1 MFQQKTTSVVT
12 LALVFAVAAVP
23 KPVAAFRTLAGFGN
37 LDPVLAQSATDTPF
51 APGATATPETAVTP
65 VASTSEEERPSWLWW
80 LLPLLLF
87 GFPLWLLVKNRRS
100 ESEPAEISPQPT
112 DNAIG
117 PSDRPEVASNLTAP
131 VAPTATL
138 SNRTDSTTP
147 AEEPPIAANWEPVTS
162 DRPTFPS
169 NPTEGTTPSF
179 PNLGAAIAK
188 DTAAAA
194 AAGTFIPRET
204 EASPQ
209 TETATPPSEVAPS
222 DLAVTEGT
230 VSTPPDLPEATR
242 LPDWEVGSAAAA
254 GAFIPGESDGTPA
267 VTPSQETTPPV
278 EVTES
283 TVRASTDLTGDEV
296 SPPAVEDT
304 EPMPEALSVPT
315 GEMTPLPP
323 SPLEGEAIASPIDVV
338 ISTGAYG
345 ETGASFAQPT
355 TTEEVSPV
363 SSAVSEDT
371 PEQTTPSIGSGASA
385 LTSESTSQTTAPE
398 EASSWIILVAPESE
412 WAYAHWNISH
422 EQKEELR
429 QQGVSKLELRFYDV
443 TGIQL
448 NNPTLYPLH
457 QCECDATSQEGYLP
471 VEVRDRNYFAE
482 IGYLTP
488 QGQWMRLAQSTIIHI
503 PPASEEEQ
511 QAADALFDSLTQQ
524 SPPPSSNLASA
535 SGAGVA
541 AVSPSQP
548 VQTSLAIN
556 VDLVFHG
563 EIEPN
568 TTLMIGNQIVQ
579 VNPDGKFRVEIPFP
593 EGASNYAIV
602 ATSADGDRDRS
613 IYLKFTR
620 ETPAENADTQNGST

>member
-23 KPVAAFRTLAGFGN
+23 KPVAAFRTLAGLGN
-37 LDPVLAQSATDTPF
+37 LDPVLAQSATGTPF

-65 VASTSEEERPSWLWW
+65 VAQETVTTPDGNAKPVASTSDEERPSWLWW

-147 AEEPPIAANWEPVTS
+147 VEEPPIAANWEPVTGGS
-162 DRPTFPS
+162 TFPS

-179 PNLGAAIAK
+179 PNLGAAIAGG
-188 DTAAAA
+188 TAAAA

-204 EASPQ
+204 EASP
-209 TETATPPSEVAPS
+209 ETATPPSEVAPS

-230 VSTPPDLPEATR
+230 VSIPAEVSDVTMPPPSDLT
-242 LPDWEVGSAAAA
+242 A
-254 GAFIPGESDGTPA
+254 GASGAGSFIPGESDDTPT
-267 VTPSQETTPPV
+267 VTPSQETASPM

-283 TVRASTDLTGDEV
+283 TIPTAPTWGEFAAQIGEGDESPSPSTTDDV
-296 SPPAVEDT
+296 TSPPLEVT
-304 EPMPEALSVPT
+304 ES
-315 GEMTPLPP
+315 
-323 SPLEGEAIASPIDVV
+323 
-338 ISTGAYG
+338 
-345 ETGASFAQPT
+345 
-355 TTEEVSPV
+355 TEEVSPV

-371 PEQTTPSIGSGASA
+371 PEQTTPSIGSGAGA
-385 LTSESTSQTTAPE
+385 LASESTSQTTAPE

-488 QGQWMRLAQSTIIHI
+488 QGKWMRLAQSTIIHI
-503 PPASEEEQ
+503 PPASEEER
-511 QAADALFDSLTQQ
+511 QAADALFDSLAQQ

-541 AVSPSQP
+541 AVSPSQGA
-548 VQTSLAIN
+548 QTSLAIN

-579 VNPDGKFRVEIPFP
+579 VNPDGKFRVERPFP

-602 ATSADGDRDRS
+602 ATSADGDRS

-620 ETPAENADTQNGST
+620 QTPAQNADPQNGST